1 MLLISVK
8 ENETIDKALKRY
20 KKKFEKVKIMK
31 QLRDR
36 QQFTKPSVKRRKE
49 IIKARYKE
57 QVLNNA

>member
-1 MLLISVK
+1 MLIISVK

-20 KKKFEKVKIMK
+20 KKKFEKVKMMR

-49 IIKARYKE
+49 ILKARFKE
-57 QVLNNA
+57 QFVNK